1 MPSLSKQ
8 RKQHSKQ
15 HNQMVRKFLQ
25 KWRTLRAFNRSNG
38 YPNPPE
44 WSDVDTEALRIF
56 FSSTTGRKL
65 NSSLLSLHLHQLEK
79 LISSSGSNLAYD
91 AGWAAGFKGA
101 LASIDGLM
109 VRQPEK
115 VPDAN
120 GATDDLEWMTGPRM
134 N

>member
-1 MPSLSKQ
+1 M
-8 RKQHSKQ
+8 
-15 HNQMVRKFLQ
+15 
-25 KWRTLRAFNRSNG
+25 
-38 YPNPPE
+38 
-44 WSDVDTEALRIF
+44 
-56 FSSTTGRKL
+56 
-65 NSSLLSLHLHQLEK
+65 EK
-79 LISSSGSNLAYD
+79 LISSGGSNLVYE

-120 GATDDLEWMTGPRM
+120 GATDDLEWMMSSSR